1 MAAVAYDL
9 IQSTLLGEA
18 AEHAPVGIL
27 VADEEL
33 RYVAVNLYACELLGY
48 ERSELLAPADGKTGP
63 FPISPDQ
70 WAELLEQGER
80 TGLGRAV
87 RKDGTEIEISFF
99 AGATKV
105 ANMPVYVAFLRP
117 AAAKPS

>member
-70 WAELLEQGER
+70 WAELLEQGEL